1 MVKVFISFSIFI
13 IDKWGMIGAKNLQ
26 GSIKFIDKMG
36 QISIFNLK

>member
-13 IDKWGMIGAKNLQ
+13 IDKWGMIGANTLQ
-26 GSIKFIDKMG
+26 GSMKFIDKMG